1 MKIIFSCLQNK
12 ETKQKELQF
21 QSFHFMKVHFIFI
34 TLLRFAK
41 MIINFDFE
49 FIIIVIHQV
58 FKNINIHRYKYILLH
73 FIFLHFIKH
82 YFGIKLPEEYLLIM
96 INLLLLE
103 FEFNFKFKL
112 IILKFILMLNLV
124 DIYMVNFVKM
134 G

>member
-1 MKIIFSCLQNK
+1 
-12 ETKQKELQF
+12 
-21 QSFHFMKVHFIFI
+21 MKVHFI
-34 TLLRFAK
+34 LLRFA
-41 MIINFDFE
+41 IIFMFINSNFDFD
-49 FIIIVIHQV
+49 FILQV

-103 FEFNFKFKL
+103 FEFKFKL